1 MFPVFVL
8 SQVPYYD
15 WLDLKTDWQKVAY
28 LKDKMGK
35 AVAEDMAK

>member
-1 MFPVFVL
+1 MIIFLVL
-8 SQVPYYD
+8 PQVPFYE
-15 WLDLKTDWQKVAY
+15 WQDLKEDRQKVAY